1 MEKSNKNNLPKNNLP
16 KNNLPKNNLPK
27 NNLIDSFHRPVNY
40 LRISVTDRCNLRCRY
55 CAPSMPK
62 PLKKNNILS
71 FEEMYTLVCA
81 GVKLGITKVRLT
93 GGEPLFRRG
102 ITDFI
107 NRLNHLAGINDI
119 SLTTNG
125 TLLADKINS
134 LKQAGLKTINISL
147 DTLNKDKFKHL
158 TGADLFPQVQKG
170 IMQAYESGFEPVKIN
185 MVVMKGFNDNEI
197 EDMAKLALKYP
208 FHIRFIEYM
217 PIGTDPF
224 LAEKHFLPV
233 SEIKNR
239 LGSLGNL
246 IPVSSEKTGG
256 PAARYRIENSPGE
269 VGFIGS
275 MSTHF
280 CSTCNRIRLTSG
292 GYLRPCLLSEE
303 QVDIMTP
310 LRNGAKDNDIQAL
323 FIRAL
328 SKKRDKHKLNFSGNQ
343 ILPTKM
349 VSIGG

>member
-1 MEKSNKNNLPKNNLP
+1 MIKSS

-62 PLKKNNILS
+62 PLKKDNILS
-71 FEEMYTLVCA
+71 FEEMYRLVRT

-93 GGEPLFRRG
+93 GGEPLFRKG

-107 NRLNHLAGINDI
+107 KRLHNLPGIDDI
-119 SLTTNG
+119 SLTSNG
-125 TLLADKINS
+125 TLVADKVKS
-134 LKQAGLKTINISL
+134 LKQAGLKRINISL
-147 DTLNKDKFKHL
+147 DTLDRNKFRHL
-158 TGADLFPQVQKG
+158 TGADLFPQVFKG
-170 IMQAYESGFEPVKIN
+170 IMLAYEAGFSPVKIN

-197 EDMAKLALKYP
+197 EKLAELALNFP

-224 LAEKHFLPV
+224 LAEKFFLPV
-233 SEIKNR
+233 SEIKKR
-239 LGSLGNL
+239 LSSLGTL
-246 IPVSSEKTGG
+246 IPVSSEKTDG
-256 PAARYRIENSPGE
+256 PAERYCIGNSPGE
-269 VGFIGS
+269 LGFIGS

-280 CSTCNRIRLTSG
+280 CSTCNRIRLTAG

-310 LRNGAKDNDIQAL
+310 LRNRAKDYDIQAL

-343 ILPTKM
+343 VLPTKM